1 MKRVAV
7 ALVPLLAAA
16 TAPAHAQSISVT
28 PSVSISQMYD
38 DNLFSRPAA
47 EADTITRVSPR
58 FDAQYRSEF
67 HTFSARYAL
76 DADRFD
82 RHPDLTTA
90 HARQDA
96 GFEEQ
101 YHATPSLSLGGAA
114 AFMETETPADL
125 NVATALTPGRARAQR
140 LTVHPSAAYQLGW
153 LTSATFGYIAA
164 HDRLFG
170 VSLLSQTATAAIDHH
185 ASARDGVR
193 WEYSYQNYLFN
204 AFERKTSQA
213 VTAQWTRDV
222 TRATSFSVRGGLR
235 ITGGTLSPDAAAS
248 LHHAMRIGEAAL
260 AYAHTQTTLLGL
272 VGVADTHTV
281 TARVSGEA
289 RSGLQL
295 HVEPGLLRTT
305 QTGLASTVYR
315 LSVGGLR
322 PIGRRLGVEASYDLN
337 LQRGNIYAG
346 HRVETIGRHV
356 AVLKLVANAA
366 KRARR

>member
-16 TAPAHAQSISVT
+16 PAPVHAQGVSVT
-28 PSVSISQMYD
+28 PSVGISQMYD
-38 DNLFSRPAA
+38 DNLFGRPAA

-58 FDAQYRSEF
+58 FDAQYRSEL
-67 HTFSARYAL
+67 HTFSSHYAL

-82 RHPDLTTA
+82 HHPDLTTA
-90 HARQDA
+90 HARQDV

-101 YHATPSLSLGGAA
+101 YHATRSLSINGAA
-114 AFMETETPADL
+114 AFTETETPAEL
-125 NVATALTPGRARAQR
+125 NLATALMPGRARAER
-140 LTVHPSAAYQLGW
+140 LTLQSSAAYQLGW

-185 ASARDGVR
+185 YSGRNGVR
-193 WEYSYQNYLFN
+193 WEYSYQSYLFN
-204 AFERKTSQA
+204 AFEQKTSQA
-213 VTAQWTRDV
+213 LTAEWTRDV
-222 TRATSFSVRGGLR
+222 TRATSFSLRGGPR
-235 ITGGTLSPDAAAS
+235 ITGGTLSPDATAS
-248 LHHAMRIGEAAL
+248 LHHTMRIGEAAL

-272 VGVADTHTV
+272 VGIADSHTV

-322 PIGRRLGVEASYDLN
+322 PIGRRLAFEASYDLN
-337 LQRGNIYAG
+337 LQHGNIYARQ
-346 HRVETIGRHV
+346 RVETIGRHV
-356 AVLKLVANAA
+356 AVLRLVAAAA
-366 KRARR
+366 KRPRR